1 MAQSL
6 KKRYNAKRVKQLHEH
21 VQSAHKTLLAEH
33 QAAQLII
40 EALDEDD
47 LQKVSEIIDK
57 LRGMQSPQLPVLSK
71 AIKTAITELN
81 KYTAG
86 GTLTKAWTKIKKMVG
101 IDNPVVKITTFA
113 DALERGL
120 GQFPQIIK
128 NNLGDLKNIDTSK
141 SLTSLLSEPKK
152 ATTGKTNDATL
163 GDQKYS
169 KDAETFSDDPVGSHW
184 PGPGSQNEVDGG
196 SPKGSLKVI
205 ADQMLKAL
213 APNGLFG
220 AFKQVPYI
228 NTKELVQE
236 LVTAPINAIAPV
248 IKRVQTGAKAADVA
262 KDMKTQ
268 VAGTGEGEAKGGA
281 PGKPASNAAGA
292 DTSATPEPANV
303 TTGTT
308 SGAEKATEPRGGGVG
323 QKAKSKLQ
331 AKSDAEKLYGVL
343 KSNFGNMDVNTVKNV
358 IAILALN
365 GQLKE

>member
-6 KKRYNAKRVKQLHEH
+6 KKRYDAKRVKQLREH
-21 VQSAHKTLLAEH
+21 VQSARKTLLAEH
-33 QAAQLII
+33 QTAQLII

-71 AIKTAITELN
+71 AIKTAIAELN

-86 GTLTKAWTKIKKMVG
+86 GPLTKAWTKIKKMVG

-141 SLTSLLSEPKK
+141 SLSTLLSAPKK
-152 ATTGKTNDATL
+152 ASTGTKSDQTM

-184 PGPGSQNEVDGG
+184 PGSQNEADGG
-196 SPKGSLKVI
+196 DKKGTLKVV

-268 VAGTGEGEAKGGA
+268 VSGTGNGELKGGA
-281 PGKPASNAAGA
+281 PGKPGVPTTGGETTA
-292 DTSATPEPANV
+292 PVEPANV
-303 TTGTT
+303 STGTA
-308 SGAEKATEPRGGGVG
+308 SGALKNAEPRGGGIG
-323 QKAKSKLQ
+323 QGAKSKLQ
-331 AKSDAEKLYGVL
+331 AKSEAEKLYGVM
-343 KSNFGNMDVNTVKNV
+343 KSNFGNMDEKTVKNV
-358 IAILALN
+358 IAILSLN